1 MRRPGRLHGGWLLG
15 AGILLLAAVPLAVNP
30 YYVIVTGYALIFSIA
45 CLGLNLLLGHAGL
58 LSLGHVAYFGLGAYT
73 GAFLFTFGD
82 VTSFEVYLASGL
94 VCATLAASVV
104 GFLCIRTSRIFFT
117 ILTLAFTQM
126 LQALFVGGAA
136 FRPFGGIGKGFFLIG
151 HGGLYLPRFTLAGAE
166 LEPERF
172 TTVFHYVILAA
183 FAACTVLVW
192 RLLHSPFGMA
202 LRATRDNETRA
213 CFVGI
218 PVARYRWG
226 AFVISAAIMALA
238 GGLFGQLVRQI
249 TPQQVGWLF
258 NAELVVAT
266 ILGGTRAFAGPIIGA
281 FIMVVLRELAL
292 RFPLS
297 HHLVLGTLLIGVI
310 LTCPGGLAEIGARL
324 WAYLRGRATAD
335 IASDFVGGG
344 ERPWTRP

>member
-1 MRRPGRLHGGWLLG
+1 MYDPARLRAGWWLG
-15 AGILLLAAVPLAVNP
+15 AALLVLAVVPLAVNP
-30 YYVIVTGYALIFSIA
+30 YYVILTGYALVFSIA

-82 VTSFEVYLASGL
+82 VTSFELYLVSG
-94 VCATLAASVV
+94 VACAALAASVV
-104 GFLCIRTSRIFFT
+104 GFLCVRTARIFFT
-117 ILTLAFTQM
+117 ILTLVFTQT
-126 LQALFVGGAA
+126 LQALFVGGMA
-136 FRPFGGIGKGFFLIG
+136 FRPFGEVGTGFFLIG
-151 HGGLYLPRFTLAGAE
+151 HGGLYLPRFTLAGVE
-166 LEPERF
+166 LEPARF
-172 TTVFHYVILAA
+172 TFVFHYVTLTA
-183 FAACTVLVW
+183 FAGCTILMW

-213 CFVGI
+213 RFVGV
-218 PVARYRWG
+218 PVARYRWI
-226 AFVISAAIMALA
+226 AFVISAAVMALA

-266 ILGGTRAFAGPIIGA
+266 VLGGTRAFAGPIIGA
-281 FIMVVLRELAL
+281 FVMVALTELAL

-297 HHLVLGTLLIGVI
+297 HHLVLGALLIGV
-310 LTCPGGLAEIGARL
+310 LFVSPGGLAELGVRAWARL
-324 WAYLRGRATAD
+324 RGQPIAD
-335 IASDFVGGG
+335 IATGFVGGG